1 MRRLILSLLL
11 TVCGAAHAQV
21 VPVYRTYNSIPLLK
35 YSG

>member
-21 VPVYRTYNSIPLLK
+21 VPVYRPPAAPTAPT
-35 YSG
+35 